1 MEEKTAGADC
11 ARTRRKLMIRQQA
24 FLGEGKILKGGLH
37 CHTTR
42 SDGAGS
48 PEEVIRYHYQH
59 GYDFLAITDHRI
71 YNYKNYA
78 PDVPITII
86 PGMEM
91 DASFDLGKGFR
102 CFHVVCIG
110 PEKEAGNGYEQDQRL
125 ESGRAGNQ
133 EEFQPYL
140 DEIHGK
146 GNLTIYCHPE
156 WSSTPARYFENMKG
170 NFAMEIWNTGCAM
183 ENDMDRD
190 AAYWDEILGQGKVIY
205 GVATDDGHPMNQ
217 HCRGWV
223 MVRAENTVGA
233 ILEALKNG
241 AFYSSCGPEIYDF
254 YVENGKAVVKC
265 SPAAKIRLQSDRHP
279 SRVLKAGE
287 EPLTCGEMDIMNGEQ
302 ADYRYVRAVVIDAE
316 GRYAWTNPIFL
327 S

>member
-1 MEEKTAGADC
+1 
-11 ARTRRKLMIRQQA
+11 MIRQQA
-24 FLGEGKILKGGLH
+24 FSGDEKMLKGGLH

-48 PEEVIRYHYQH
+48 PEEVIRYHHQH

-78 PDVPITII
+78 PEVPITII
-86 PGMEM
+86 PGMEI
-91 DASFDLGKGFR
+91 DASFQTQQGFR
-102 CFHVVCIG
+102 CFHTLCIG
-110 PEKEAGNGYEQDQRL
+110 PEKEKGNGYEQDQHYEL
-125 ESGRAGNQ
+125 GRVDNQ

-140 DEIHGK
+140 DEAHAK
-146 GNLTIYCHPE
+146 GNLTVYCHPE
-156 WSSTPARYFENMKG
+156 WSSTPARYFENLKG

-217 HCRGWV
+217 HCGGWV
-223 MVRAENTVGA
+223 MVRAQNQIGS

-254 YVENGKAVVKC
+254 YVKDGVAVVKC
-265 SPAAKIRLQSDRHP
+265 SPAAKIRLHCDRHP
-279 SRVLKAGE
+279 TRIIRAEGE
-287 EPLTCGEMDIMNGEQ
+287 GLREAEFDLRWKDTIE
-302 ADYRYVRAVVIDAE
+302 YKYVRVTVIDNE
-316 GRYAWTNPIFL
+316 NRYAWTNPIFL
-327 S
+327 

>member
-1 MEEKTAGADC
+1 MDVKMRRQTACRQGGNI
-11 ARTRRKLMIRQQA
+11 MIRQQA
-24 FLGEGKILKGGLH
+24 FAGEEKMLKGGLH

-48 PEEVIRYHYQH
+48 PDEVIRYHHQH
-59 GYDFLAITDHRI
+59 GYEFLAITDHRI

-91 DASFDLGKGFR
+91 DASFDVGQGFR

-110 PEKEAGNGYEQDQRL
+110 PERDNGNGYEQDQRL
-125 ESGRAGNQ
+125 ESGKADNQ

-140 DEIHGK
+140 DDIHEK

-156 WSSTPARYFENMKG
+156 WSSTPARYFENLKG

-183 ENDMDRD
+183 ENEMDRD
-190 AAYWDEILGQGKVIY
+190 AAYWDELLGQGKVIY
-205 GVATDDGHPMNQ
+205 GVATDDGHPMRQ
-217 HCRGWV
+217 HCKGWV
-223 MVRAENTVGA
+223 MVRAENTISS

-241 AFYSSCGPEIYDF
+241 AFYSSCGPEIHDF
-254 YVENGKAVVKC
+254 YVEDGKAVIKC
-265 SPAAKIRLQSDRHP
+265 SPAARIRLHCSAP
-279 SRVLKAGE
+279 
-287 EPLTCGEMDIMNGEQ
+287 C
-302 ADYRYVRAVVIDAE
+302 
-316 GRYAWTNPIFL
+316 
-327 S
+327 